1 MTNLIVELS
10 KYALI
15 LLMALYTCM
24 TFVSFR
30 MKSRKSSDFMLTEM
44 TFIMLLLQFVAYM
57 VLYLKLGEQEVII
70 YYYGFQALFLLLIT
84 LLWRLFYKNIHS
96 TLLSN
101 MCMLLN
107 IGFIILTRIDF
118 EKSVRQFK
126 MVGIAMLASMLI
138 PVIIRKWKSCAKLE
152 TLYGI
157 LGLLM
162 LGVVLVLSG
171 TTYGANL
178 SFTIAGVTLQ
188 PSEFVKI
195 LFVFYVAGRFAK
207 STEFKDLVVTTIF
220 AAAHVLILVAS
231 TDLGAALLFFVT
243 YLVMIYV
250 STKKTVY
257 CVAGL
262 GGGAL
267 AGVVAYHLF
276 SHVRVRVLAWN
287 DPWSCIDKEGYQVA
301 QSLFAIGTGGWT
313 GMGLGQGLPSSIP
326 FVEKDSIFSAISE
339 ELGGIFAICVILI
352 CMCMFL
358 SFFNLAMKVKNEFYR
373 NVAMGLG
380 TMYATQVLLTIGGVT
395 KFIPLTGVTL
405 PLVSYGG
412 SSVLSTLIILGIIQG
427 ISLII
432 HDEER
437 EFEKERE
444 QIERERMERTKQR
457 KEKETEKEKQK
468 A

>member
-15 LLMALYTCM
+15 LLIALYTCM
-24 TFVSFR
+24 TFLSFR
-30 MKSRKSSDFMLTEM
+30 MKTKKASNYMLTEM
-44 TFIMLLLQFVAYM
+44 TFLMLILQFAAYL
-57 VLYLKLGEQEVII
+57 VLYLKLGEQEDML
-70 YYYGFQALFLLLIT
+70 YYYGFQALFLLLVTI
-84 LLWRLFYKNIHS
+84 LWKMFYRDINN

-101 MCMLLN
+101 MCMLLM
-107 IGFIILTRIDF
+107 IGLVILTRIDQ
-118 EKSVRQFK
+118 ERSVRQFK
-126 MVGIAMLASMLI
+126 IIIIAMLVSMAV
-138 PVIIRKWKSCAKLE
+138 PAVIRKWKNCKNYELV
-152 TLYGI
+152 YGI
-157 LGLLM
+157 AGLVM
-162 LGVVLVLSG
+162 LGAVLLLSV

-195 LFVFYVAGRFAK
+195 LFVFYTAGRFAK
-207 STEFKDLVVTTIF
+207 STEFKDVAITTIF

-231 TDLGAALLFFVT
+231 KDLGGALLFFVT

-250 STKKTVY
+250 ATKKAVY
-257 CVAGL
+257 CAAGLGAGCVAG
-262 GGGAL
+262 
-267 AGVVAYHLF
+267 VIAYHLF
-276 SHVRVRVLAWN
+276 SHVQVRVMAWS

-313 GMGLGQGLPSSIP
+313 GMGLGQGMPSSIP
-326 FVEKDSIFSAISE
+326 FVAKDSVFSAISE
-339 ELGGIFAICVILI
+339 ELGGIFAVCVILI

-358 SFFNLAMKVKNEFYR
+358 LFFNLAMKVKDSFYCYI
-373 NVAMGLG
+373 AMGLG
-380 TMYATQVLLTIGGVT
+380 TMYATQVLLTVGGVI

-412 SSVLSTLIILGIIQG
+412 SSMLSTLIILGIIQG

-432 HDEER
+432 CDEER
-437 EFEKERE
+437 EV
-444 QIERERMERTKQR
+444 ERERNRLERAKKR
-457 KEKETEKEKQK
+457 SKEKWE

>member
-24 TFVSFR
+24 TFISFR
-30 MKSRKSSDFMLTEM
+30 MKTRKSSDYMLAEM
-44 TFIMLLLQFVAYM
+44 TFIMLLLQFVAYL
-57 VLYLKLGEQEVII
+57 VLYLKMGEQEDLI
-70 YYYGFQALFLLLIT
+70 YYYGFQALFMILIT
-84 LLWRLFYKNIHS
+84 ILWRLFYKDIHS

-101 MCMLLN
+101 MCMLIS
-107 IGFIILTRIDF
+107 IGFVMLTRIDV
-118 EKSVRQFK
+118 EQSVRQFK
-126 MVGIAMLASMLI
+126 IVIIAMIVSMI
-138 PVIIRKWKSCAKLE
+138 VPVIIRKWKACCNFD
-152 TLYGI
+152 TVYGI
-157 LGLLM
+157 AGILM
-162 LGVVLVLSG
+162 LGAVLVLSA
-171 TTYGANL
+171 TTYGANI

-195 LFVFYVAGRFAK
+195 LFVFYVAGRFAR
-207 STEFKDLVVTTIF
+207 SIEFKDVVVTTIF

-231 TDLGAALLFFVT
+231 TDLGGALLFFVT

-250 STKKTVY
+250 ATKKAIY

-262 GGGAL
+262 GAGCA
-267 AGVVAYHLF
+267 AGVVAYQLF
-276 SHVRVRVLAWN
+276 SHVQVRVMAWS
-287 DPWSCIDKEGYQVA
+287 DPWSCIDNEGYQIA

-313 GMGLGQGLPSSIP
+313 GMGLGQGMPGSIP

-339 ELGGIFAICVILI
+339 EMGGIFAICVILI
-352 CMCMFL
+352 CMCIFL
-358 SFFNLAMKVKNEFYR
+358 CFFNLAMKVKNKFYCYI
-373 NVAMGLG
+373 AMGLG
-380 TMYATQVLLTIGGVT
+380 TMYATQVLLTVGGVT

-412 SSVLSTLIILGIIQG
+412 SSMLSTLIILGIIQG

-432 HDEER
+432 HDEEM
-437 EFEKERE
+437 EV
-444 QIERERMERTKQR
+444 ERERNRLEREKR
-457 KEKETEKEKQK
+457 KKAREKEKQK

>member
-30 MKSRKSSDFMLTEM
+30 MKTRKSSDLMLAEM
-44 TFIMLLLQFVAYM
+44 TFLMLLLQFVAYL
-57 VLYLKLGEQEVII
+57 VLYLKLGENEALI
-70 YYYGFQALFLLLIT
+70 YYYGFQALFMVLIT
-84 LLWRLFYKNIHS
+84 ILWRMFYKDIHS

-101 MCMLLN
+101 MCMLIT
-107 IGFIILTRIDF
+107 IGFIMLTRIDT
-118 EKSVRQFK
+118 EQSVKQFK
-126 MVGIAMLASMLI
+126 IVIIAMIVCMI
-138 PVIIRKWKSCAKLE
+138 VPVIIRKWKLIEKLDAV
-152 TLYGI
+152 YGI
-157 LGLLM
+157 VGILL
-162 LGVVLVLSG
+162 LGVVLVLSSS
-171 TTYGANL
+171 TYGANI

-207 STEFKDLVVTTIF
+207 SIEFKDVAVTTVF
-220 AAAHVLILVAS
+220 VAAHVLILVAS

-250 STKKTVY
+250 ATKKAVY
-257 CVAGL
+257 CGLGIGAGCVAGV
-262 GGGAL
+262 L
-267 AGVVAYHLF
+267 AHQLF
-276 SHVRVRVLAWN
+276 SHVQVRVMAWR
-287 DPWSCIDKEGYQVA
+287 DPWSCIDNEGYQVA
-301 QSLFAIGTGGWT
+301 QSLFAIGTGSWT
-313 GMGLGQGLPSSIP
+313 GMGLGQGMPGSIP

-352 CMCMFL
+352 CMCIFL
-358 SFFNLAMKVKNEFYR
+358 SFFNLAMKVKNQFYTY
-373 NVAMGLG
+373 VAMGLG
-380 TMYATQVLLTIGGVT
+380 TMYATQVLLTVGGAT

-412 SSVLSTLIILGIIQG
+412 SSMLSTLIILGIIQG
-427 ISLII
+427 ISLMI

-437 EFEKERE
+437 EFEKEQRRK
-444 QIERERMERTKQR
+444 EREKAR
-457 KEKETEKEKQK
+457 KK
-468 A
+468 